1 MLFNDYTIKDF
12 LHHELFRKWVI
23 NPDHDTNIFWD
34 NWLTEHPDK
43 KAMIEQAKDILLL
56 IGEEECEPA
65 LEDQQEVWA
74 KIITTIHAEKR
85 FVIPHWWRYAAVF
98 LGVLVT
104 TVLYYNYNRREIKYT
119 TQYGEVRTIILPDRS
134 IVKLNA
140 HSTLRYKRN
149 KTREI
154 WFDGEGYFSVVH
166 RNNNQPFLVHT
177 TDVNVQVLGTAFNVN
192 TRRVKTQVVLDN
204 GAVRLNLNQ
213 AQLPDITM
221 KPGDMVTYS
230 AATKLF
236 SSSTVNPQDYCSWLN
251 NMLVFNNT
259 PITEVVAAL
268 QDNLGISIKIE
279 DTGLAQQTFT
289 GTIPMDNAA
298 IFFKTLS
305 RSFNVI
311 IREDQQHSYI
321 ISRK

>member
-34 NWLTEHPDK
+34 NWLTAHPDK

-56 IGEEECEPA
+56 IGEEEYEPA

-74 KIITTIHAEKR
+74 KIITTIHAGKR
-85 FVIPHWWRYAAVF
+85 FVIPHWWHYAAIF

-134 IVKLNA
+134 VVRLNA
-140 HSTLRYKRN
+140 HSTLRYKHN

-154 WFDGEGYFSVVH
+154 WFDGEGYFAVV
-166 RNNNQPFLVHT
+166 RKNNQPFLVHT
-177 TDVNVQVLGTAFNVN
+177 TDVNVQVLGTAFNIN
-192 TRRVKTQVVLDN
+192 TRRVKTQVVLNN

-213 AQLPDITM
+213 AQLPDIVM

-230 AATKLF
+230 VATKLF
-236 SSSTVNPQDYCSWLN
+236 SSSTVNPQEYCSWLN

-259 PITEVVAAL
+259 PVIEVIAAL
-268 QDNLGISIKIE
+268 QDNLGISIVIE

-311 IREDQQHSYI
+311 IREDQQHNYI